1 AHRRRRP
8 AAWLIAACVTSVLRI
23 TRRHT
28 KGSTTMRIGIDVGG
42 TNTDAV
48 LIGYDDRVL
57 AAAKSP
63 TTPDI
68 TAGIT
73 AAVRT
78 LDPPVESV
86 TAVMIGTTHFLN
98 ALVEGARLTPVA
110 AVRLGL
116 PATAALPPMADWP
129 ARQRAA
135 VAGHG
140 YLCHGGREFDGRPL
154 SPLDPE
160 ELKRTAADIAARGL
174 TSVAVSSVFSPVAET
189 DERLAA
195 GILRAELGEGV
206 HLSLSHDLG
215 RVGLLAREN
224 ATIIN
229 ASLRDLATVIVES
242 FGKALAEMS
251 LTAPFFLS
259 QNDGTLMD
267 ADFARTCPVATFAS
281 GPTNSMR
288 GAALLSGLG
297 DCAVVDVGGTTAD
310 IGILTGGFPRE
321 AAGESQA
328 AGIRVNFRTPDVL
341 SLGIGGGSLVSEG
354 GGTGPRSVGH
364 RLTRDALV
372 FGGTRLTATDLAVA
386 AGLADIG
393 DRARVAHL
401 DPEFTGR
408 ALERVA
414 GRLAEGVDRM
424 RTSAAPLAVVAVGG
438 GSVLVPEPLPG
449 FADVRRPAHFDVANA
464 VGAAIAQVG
473 GEVDRV
479 FRVPDGRRDAVL
491 AGARDEALGRALDAG
506 ALPGS
511 VRVVD
516 VEEVPLAYLP
526 GGATRIRVKAVGDL
540 DLERVPGCS
549 GPSWC
554 DAGAVR
560 DA

>member
-1 AHRRRRP
+1 
-8 AAWLIAACVTSVLRI
+8 
-23 TRRHT
+23 
-28 KGSTTMRIGIDVGG
+28 MRIGIDVGG

-48 LIGYDDRVL
+48 LLGYDDRVL

-68 TAGIT
+68 TSGVT
-73 AAVRT
+73 AAVRA
-78 LDPPVESV
+78 LDPPAESV

-116 PATAALPPMADWP
+116 PATAAVPPMADWP

-135 VAGHG
+135 VGGYG

-189 DERLAA
+189 DERQAA
-195 GILRAELGEGV
+195 EILRAELGEGV
-206 HLSLSHDLG
+206 HFSLSHDLG

-242 FGKALAEMS
+242 LGKALAELS
-251 LTAPFFLS
+251 ITAPFFLS

-267 ADFARTCPVATFAS
+267 VDFARTCPVATFAS

-288 GAALLSGLG
+288 GAALLSGVG
-297 DCAVVDVGGTTAD
+297 DCAVIDVGGTTAD
-310 IGILTGGFPRE
+310 IGMLTGGFPRE
-321 AAGESQA
+321 AAGESEA
-328 AGIRVNFRTPDVL
+328 AGIRVNFRIPDVL
-341 SLGIGGGSLVSEG
+341 SLGIGGGSLVSRR

-364 RLTRDALV
+364 LLTREALV

-386 AGLADIG
+386 AGRADIG
-393 DRARVAHL
+393 DSAHVAHL
-401 DPEFTGR
+401 EPEFTER
-408 ALERVA
+408 ALERIA

-424 RTSAAPLAVVAVGG
+424 RTSAAALPVVAVGG
-438 GSVLVPEPLPG
+438 GSVLMPEPLPG
-449 FADVRRPAHFDVANA
+449 FADVRRPAHFGVANA
-464 VGAAIAQVG
+464 VGAAIAQIG

-479 FRVPDGRRDAVL
+479 FRVPDGRRDSVL
-491 AGARDEALGRALDAG
+491 AEARDEALGRALDAG
-506 ALPGS
+506 ARPGS

-516 VEEVPLAYLP
+516 IEEVPLAYLP

-540 DLERVPGCS
+540 DLRRIGDIT
-549 GPSWC
+549 WC
-554 DAGAVR
+554 GAGATA